1 MNKVILSGKIL
12 EITYKLVDRGKVYG
26 IAFVNIEERENTI
39 QLILVNSLADKM
51 YREFKIGDYIFVEG
65 RIMKSRTNLVV
76 RVKEFYKGY

>member
-26 IAFVNIEERENTI
+26 IAFVTIEERENLI

-65 RIMKSRTNLVV
+65 RTMKSRTNLVV